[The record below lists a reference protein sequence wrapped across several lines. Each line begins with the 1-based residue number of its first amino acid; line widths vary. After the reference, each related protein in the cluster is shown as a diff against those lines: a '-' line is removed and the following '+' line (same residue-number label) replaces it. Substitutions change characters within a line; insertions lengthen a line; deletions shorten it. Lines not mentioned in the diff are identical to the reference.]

1 MMHCH
6 KCRQELPDGT
16 VFCDRCGTKMLPE
29 NGASNGA
36 SNGANTP
43 VPVRRSAATYPV
55 ASSSAPGQLRGRMPG
70 QLRGAE
76 LTPATPLPTQPRAR
90 VAVAV
95 PSEQITG
102 DSSVRHRVRIRLTNG
117 KTFELTGKTS
127 YVIGRTDP
135 QTGETPDVDLADWNG
150 AANGVSRRH
159 AIIHVVPSGVFIE
172 DTDSLNE
179 TIHNEFRL
187 LSGQRYPLADGDNL
201 RLGALTLLIVIS

>member
-6 KCRQELPDGT
+6 KCHAELLDGT
-16 VFCDRCGTKMLPE
+16 SFCDRCGTKMLPE

-36 SNGANTP
+36 SAQT
-43 VPVRRSAATYPV
+43 PVRRGASTFPV
-55 ASSSAPGQLRGRMPG
+55 ANPSAPGQLRGRMPG

-95 PSEQITG
+95 PSEQIAG
-102 DSSVRHRVRIRLTNG
+102 DSSVWHRVRIRLTNG
-117 KTFELTGKTS
+117 KTFELSGKTS

-159 AIIHVVPSGVFIE
+159 AIIHVGPSGVFIE
-172 DTDSLNE
+172 DTKSLNE
-179 TIHNEFRL
+179 TIHNDYRL
-187 LSGQRYPLADGDNL
+187 LPGQRYPLADGDNL
-201 RLGALTLLIVIS
+201 RLGAITLLIVIS

>member
-16 VFCDRCGTKMLPE
+16 IFCDRCGTQMLTE
-29 NGASNGA
+29 NAP
-36 SNGANTP
+36 NTP
-43 VPVRRSAATYPV
+43 APVRRGSATFPV
-55 ASSSAPGQLRGRMPG
+55 APVANPSTPGQLRGRMPG

-76 LTPATPLPTQPRAR
+76 LTPATPLPTQPRTR

-102 DSSVRHRVRIRLTNG
+102 DSSARRHVHIQLTSGKIFELKG
-117 KTFELTGKTS
+117 KTN

-150 AANGVSRRH
+150 AASGVSRKH
-159 AIIHVVPSGVFIE
+159 AIIHVGPSGVFIE
-172 DTDSLNE
+172 DTKSLNE

-187 LSGQRYPLADGDNL
+187 LPGQRYPLANGDSL
-201 RLGALTLLIVIS
+201 RLGALTMLIMIS